1 MSRPLPATDLLAALL
16 DAGTYRSWDTAPV
29 DVRPGPGY
37 AAELARAR
45 AATGAD
51 ESVLTGEGLIG
62 GHRVAVATSEFG
74 LLGGSIGVGA
84 AERLT
89 SAVERPTA

>member
-1 MSRPLPATDLLAALL
+1 VSRRLPAGDLLAALL
-16 DAGTYRSWDTAPV
+16 DAGTYRSWDTTPV

-51 ESVLTGEGLIG
+51 ESIRTGEWN
-62 GHRVAVATSEFG
+62 AVRTRG
-74 LLGGSIGVGA
+74 CVK
-84 AERLT
+84 
-89 SAVERPTA
+89 